1 MLPIQSY
8 ILQQIDRNYIGNACI
23 HKMQNDALI
32 KIQAVF
38 IVWKMRN
45 SFRSNQ
51 QHAKCTNI
59 GLKTRGNI
67 TLNPIWLNVTWTDGL
82 CVYSLSSNIWEV
94 HFRSQITVHNRSS
107 SSCEDRTGTV
117 TMLRKAGICEW
128 DGTGLHSTFQ
138 SLALSLSNTFA
149 SFSPHY
155 LSFLTS
161 LSHWILHPA
170 VLISSRSLMCVC
182 KSCSAMQT
190 RRDGERE
197 STTRQR
203 KAATM
208 TYGAR

>member
-1 MLPIQSY
+1 MHFGVSFST
-8 ILQQIDRNYIGNACI
+8 NYAYWMNLSE
-23 HKMQNDALI
+23 K
-32 KIQAVF
+32 
-38 IVWKMRN
+38 
-45 SFRSNQ
+45 RSNNDYAYSLHVEDVPMMQ
-51 QHAKCTNI
+51 E
-59 GLKTRGNI
+59 TRGNI

-94 HFRSQITVHNRSS
+94 HFSSQITVHNRSS

-138 SLALSLSNTFA
+138 SLALTLSNTFS

-182 KSCSAMQT
+182 KSCSDMQT

-197 STTRQR
+197 STTRR
-203 KAATM
+203 KKAATM